1 MGGGGL
7 FIIIVYI
14 REKKRFKKY
23 KILKEGDRGLD
34 WNILV
39 GWSRDFFKLFDFDN
53 RDIKGLV

>member
-14 REKKRFKKY
+14 REKERFKKY
-23 KILKEGDRGLD
+23 KILKEGDR
-34 WNILV
+34 ILV
-39 GWSRDFFKLFDFDN
+39 GWSRVFFKLFDFDN